1 MSYFHGNSLLFIVL
15 ILGITFVLSILINS
29 ILLKFSQTLGIRQ
42 RQGTGSN
49 KEVRW
54 SPTVKPSVGG
64 ISFFVLFLLTF
75 IIFSFI
81 TNVLS
86 LHFSNLKILG
96 VFIVC
101 TLAFLMG
108 LADDAYNTQPL
119 LKFIT
124 QLICGLVLYFT
135 GTNISIF
142 TIEALNFALTLLW
155 VIGLM
160 NSINMLDN
168 MDGITTIVSIVI
180 LFFIVILN
188 YNLNSILTPLPIL
201 SIGVLGSLLGF
212 LIYNWHPA
220 KMFMGDTGSQFLG
233 AFLAVVGID
242 YCWNSFSLISNSW
255 YTVNPIILGFTIV
268 ALVFILP
275 LTDTITV
282 TINRLKKGRSPFIG
296 GKDHTTHHLFFKGVT
311 EKRIAI
317 LFFGIGFLGLSLA
330 LNQILN
336 YQNIW
341 LIVSSIFC
349 ALTFV
354 SLYLNTI
361 IKKRK

>member
-1 MSYFHGNSLLFIVL
+1 MSYFQENTLLFIVL

-29 ILLKFSQTLGIRQ
+29 ILLKFSQTLGVRN
-42 RQGTGSN
+42 RQGN
-49 KEVRW
+49 AKEVRW
-54 SPTVKPSVGG
+54 SPTIKPSVGG

-81 TNVLS
+81 TNVLA

-101 TLAFLMG
+101 TMAFLMG

-135 GTNISIF
+135 GTKIAIF
-142 TIEALNFALTLLW
+142 PMEALNFVFTLLW

-160 NSINMLDN
+160 NSVNMLDN

-180 LFFIVILN
+180 LFFIVTLN
-188 YNLNSILTPLPIL
+188 YNLQSILTPLPIL

-233 AFLAVVGID
+233 AFLGVVGID
-242 YCWNSFSLISNSW
+242 YCWNSFSLIGNSW
-255 YTVNPIILGFTIV
+255 YTINPIVLGCTTV
-268 ALVFILP
+268 CLVFILP

-282 TINRLKKGRSPFIG
+282 TINRLKRGQSPFIG

-336 YQNIW
+336 YQNNW
-341 LIVSSIFC
+341 LIVSITFC

>member
-1 MSYFHGNSLLFIVL
+1 MI
-15 ILGITFVLSILINS
+15 
-29 ILLKFSQTLGIRQ
+29 
-42 RQGTGSN
+42 
-49 KEVRW
+49 
-54 SPTVKPSVGG
+54 
-64 ISFFVLFLLTF
+64 
-75 IIFSFI
+75 
-81 TNVLS
+81 
-86 LHFSNLKILG
+86 G
-96 VFIVC
+96 VFTVC
-101 TLAFLMG
+101 TIAFLMG

-124 QLICGLVLYFT
+124 QLICGLILYFT
-135 GTNISIF
+135 GTKVNIFASDAINFSLTIF
-142 TIEALNFALTLLW
+142 W

-168 MDGITTIVSIVI
+168 MDAITTTVSIVI
-180 LFFIVILN
+180 LFFIVALN
-188 YNLNSILTPLPIL
+188 YNMNAILTPLPIL
-201 SIGVLGSLLGF
+201 SLGVLGSLLGF

-242 YCWNSFSLISNSW
+242 YCWNSYTLIGTSW
-255 YTVNPIILGFTIV
+255 YTVNPVIMGFTIV

-275 LTDTITV
+275 LTDTVTV
-282 TINRLKKGRSPFIG
+282 TINRLKRGQSPFVG
-296 GKDHTTHHLFFKGVT
+296 GKDHTTHHLFFKGLT

-317 LFFGIGFLGLSLA
+317 LFFGIGLLGLSLA

-336 YQNIW
+336 YQNTW
-341 LIVSSIFC
+341 LIVSIIFC
-349 ALTFV
+349 TLTFL